1 MPTLTVRAAAPG
13 DADAINRIYNHYI
26 RNTVITF
33 DLEPWSAERR
43 TAWLGEFNGDDGGTN
58 GDSDGDSDG
67 GSGGGNGGGIPYYAL
82 VAELDDR
89 VAGFA
94 CNHPFRPKAAYQ
106 LSTETTVY
114 TDPETQSRGIGA
126 ALYQTL
132 FARIAQTPLHRA
144 YAAIALPNP
153 RSIEFHQR
161 FGFTQ
166 IGTLHQVGHKFGRYV
181 DVAWFEKTLK

>member
-1 MPTLTVRAAAPG
+1 MPTPKIRAAAPG

-33 DLEPWSAERR
+33 ELEPWSAERR
-43 TAWLGEFNGDDGGTN
+43 TAWLGEFNGDDGG
-58 GDSDGDSDG
+58 DDGDS
-67 GSGGGNGGGIPYYAL
+67 GGGIPHYAL
-82 VAELDDR
+82 VAELDGR

-126 ALYQTL
+126 ALYQTH
-132 FARIAQTPLHRA
+132 FARIAQTPHHRA
-144 YAAIALPNP
+144 YAAIPLPNP
-153 RSIEFHQR
+153 RTIEFHQR
-161 FGFTQ
+161 IGVTQ
-166 IGTLHQVGHKFGRYV
+166 IGTFHQDGHKIGRYV